1 MRRCFLKGKLGDA
14 INVLLS
20 ACGQNLRK
28 LLRWLYFGPKK
39 YRVLAGYL
47 IELLERREIN
57 AQKLNPAC
65 A

>member
-1 MRRCFLKGKLGDA
+1 MLDDA

-28 LLRWLYFGPKK
+28 LLRRLYFGPKK
-39 YRVLAGYL
+39 YRVLAKYL
-47 IELLERREIN
+47 IVLLKRREIK
-57 AQKLNPAC
+57 AQKLSLAC